1 MMTRMVMIAAKKTKP
16 PKMDS
21 AMIPPVFNLALA
33 FDPDLTDELS
43 AISLSKGLVK
53 LLLVVEIIVGFLVLL
68 VLVCFLKGGEF
79 GLLVVSGILEVVD
92 VEGVMD
98 RNGVEGS

>member
-1 MMTRMVMIAAKKTKP
+1 MMAAKKTKP
-16 PKMDS
+16 PKMDN

-68 VLVCFLKGGEF
+68 VLVCFLKGEF
-79 GLLVVSGILEVVD
+79 GLLVVSGILEVE